1 MFGQGGFIWAK
12 VVVIG
17 KSGFIRD
24 KSGSIR
30 VYWL

>member
-1 MFGQGGFIWAK
+1 MFGQGGCNWAK

-24 KSGSIR
+24 KSGCVR